1 MLGSTAEKSEKCGMD
16 HILDAQNKGE
26 ISEDNVLY
34 TVENISVGAIETT
47 LCGSIEWGVVELV
60 NNPKIQ
66 KKIYAELD
74 TILGWKN
81 LITESDTCNNKLP
94 YLTAFVK

>member
-1 MLGSTAEKSEKCGMD
+1 MILSRLGQICKHKCLMFCLTA
-16 HILDAQNKGE
+16 A
-26 ISEDNVLY
+26 
-34 TVENISVGAIETT
+34 AIETT

-66 KKIYAELD
+66 KKIYAELY
-74 TILGWKN
+74 TILGKEN
-81 LITESDTCNNKLP
+81 LIRESDTCNNKLP

>member
-1 MLGSTAEKSEKCGMD
+1 M
-16 HILDAQNKGE
+16 
-26 ISEDNVLY
+26 
-34 TVENISVGAIETT
+34 
-47 LCGSIEWGVVELV
+47 

-74 TILGWKN
+74 TILGKEN

>member
-1 MLGSTAEKSEKCGMD
+1 MSC
-16 HILDAQNKGE
+16 
-26 ISEDNVLY
+26 